1 MNSVRR
7 MEVTPS
13 FAAIHVTVENH
24 ASTALSYL
32 GKTCFI
38 LEPQLPEEL
47 DISLYCLKGEIP
59 QFMRGKGHYTLK
71 LHGFHRF
78 CMN

>member
-1 MNSVRR
+1 MDLVHR

-13 FAAIHVTVENH
+13 FAAIHVTVENL
-24 ASTALSYL
+24 ASTALFYL

-38 LEPQLPEEL
+38 LEPQLPGGL
-47 DISLYCLKGEIP
+47 DISLHCLKGEIP

-78 CMN
+78 CIN

>member
-1 MNSVRR
+1 MDLVRR

-13 FAAIHVTVENH
+13 FAAIHVTVENL
-24 ASTALSYL
+24 ASTALFYL

-38 LEPQLPEEL
+38 LEPQLPGGL
-47 DISLYCLKGEIP
+47 DISLHCLKGEIP

-78 CMN
+78 CIN

>member
-1 MNSVRR
+1 MNLVCR
-7 MEVTPS
+7 MEVTLS
-13 FAAIHVTVENH
+13 SAAIHVTVENL
-24 ASTALSYL
+24 ASTALYYL

-38 LEPQLPEEL
+38 LEPQLPGGL
-47 DISLYCLKGEIP
+47 DISLHCLKGEIP

-71 LHGFHRF
+71 LHRFHRF